1 MKNNHSYFDGF
12 TEDQFAANDHFRQ
25 WVLYA
30 EIDKE
35 EFWNTYLQINPH
47 QQPVISGARKKVEAS
62 LTQHGMQ
69 PLTSKEKLIIKHAI
83 YQRINQPVKSFMLLR
98 QKGLQLLKV
107 AAILSGIVMMT
118 IYFLNKKPAIVTA
131 ATLLV
136 QRTTAKEIKEILL
149 ADSSVVILNG
159 NSSITYN
166 SDIGNIQ
173 NREITLE
180 GNAYFKIKKK
190 ADQRS
195 FTVHTNSIS
204 IAVLGTEFNV
214 DARSKATAIVLTTGK
229 VKVSADNN
237 NSTAVYMSPGEK
249 VQLDTLHH
257 AFIKSTTNTI
267 LYSAWTEG
275 KWNFSSTSLLDITN
289 LIHEYYGIETV
300 FANEKIKRLKISAV
314 IPVTD
319 LASFTNILSK
329 TLNLNITEQ
338 QNQLHIQF

>member
-12 TEDQFAANDHFRQ
+12 TEDQFAANHYFQQ

-35 EFWNTYLQINPH
+35 QFWNNYLQINPN
-47 QQPVISGARKKVEAS
+47 QQQTILNARKKVETS
-62 LTQHGMQ
+62 LTQYGIQ
-69 PLTSKEKLIIKHAI
+69 PLTTGEKLTIRHTI
-83 YQRINQPVKSFMLLR
+83 YQQINQPVKSFVLLR
-98 QKGLQLLKV
+98 QKALQLLKV
-107 AAILSGIVMMT
+107 AAILSGIVIMT
-118 IYFLNKKPAIVTA
+118 AYFLNKKPVTE
-131 ATLLV
+131 TTWLV
-136 QRTTAKEIKEILL
+136 QQSTGVKETKEILL
-149 ADSSVVILNG
+149 ADSSVVILNA

-166 SDIGNIQ
+166 SNIANNQ
-173 NREITLE
+173 SREIILA

-190 ADQRS
+190 ADYRP
-195 FTVHTNSIS
+195 FTVHTNAIS

-229 VKVSADNN
+229 VKVNADNN
-237 NSTAVYMSPGEK
+237 KSTAVYMSPGEK

-257 AFIKSTTNTI
+257 AFVKSTTNTL

-300 FANEKIKRLKISAV
+300 FPNEKTKRLKISAV

-329 TLNLNITEQ
+329 TLNLKITEQ